1 MTASLLEAWL
11 EFDRLP
17 SKEAAGV
24 TCNVLTDL
32 ASQRSVALEV
42 YHTLLPQE
50 LDSVINTNGTKATGI
65 H

>member
-1 MTASLLEAWL
+1 M
-11 EFDRLP
+11 
-17 SKEAAGV
+17 